1 MIRKKNQHPP
11 SDSKS
16 SSTPTY
22 TPTQSTG
29 SYNSGYQ
36 NGKLDQYYADKPSS
50 GVSSGY
56 YYDQYSSS
64 AVCSV

>member
-16 SSTPTY
+16 SS

-56 YYDQYSSS
+56 YYDQYSSG